1 MFNYKYFFPVVLL
14 IILSSCNNFKNIE
27 VFFED
32 GFLYSAQKDLISEL
46 KFVKT
51 RKEIKTTLLKQEWI
65 EEFKIKFRIN
75 GNIKVIVKT
84 KIPIFVWNEKYFV
97 DTNMKTFNFDESIH
111 HLINVFCPSNQL
123 NEARDLIDFINTSS
137 VSDQISFKKLD
148 FKYSSGWVL
157 FSNTTEI
164 KFGKNITKARLNSF
178 RQSLN
183 YVYESKSIPS
193 MIDLRY
199 KDGVAFDYGK

>member
-1 MFNYKYFFPVVLL
+1 MLTYKYFFPVVLL
-14 IILSSCNNFKNIE
+14 IILSSCSNFKNIE

-32 GFLYSAQKDLISEL
+32 GFLYAAQKDLISEL
-46 KFVKT
+46 KLVTT
-51 RKEIKTTLLKQEWI
+51 RKEIKTTLSKQEWI
-65 EEFKIKFRIN
+65 EDFKIKFRIN
-75 GNIKVIVKT
+75 GNIKVIIKT
-84 KIPIFVWNEKYFV
+84 KIPIFIWNEKYYV
-97 DTNMKTFNFDESIH
+97 DTNMKTFGFDKSNH
-111 HLINVFCPSNQL
+111 RLINVFCPSNQL
-123 NEARDLIDFINTSS
+123 NQARDLIDFINTSLI
-137 VSDQISFKKLD
+137 SDQIGFKKLD
-148 FKYSSGWVL
+148 FKYSSGWIL
-157 FSNTTEI
+157 LSNTTEI

>member
-1 MFNYKYFFPVVLL
+1 MLTYKYFFLVVLL
-14 IILSSCNNFKNIE
+14 IILSSCSNFKNIE

-32 GFLYSAQKDLISEL
+32 GFLYAAQKDLISEL
-46 KFVKT
+46 KLVTT
-51 RKEIKTTLLKQEWI
+51 RKEIKTTLSKQEWI
-65 EEFKIKFRIN
+65 EDFKIKFRIN
-75 GNIKVIVKT
+75 GNIKVIIKT
-84 KIPIFVWNEKYFV
+84 KIPIFIWNEKYYV
-97 DTNMKTFNFDESIH
+97 DTNMKTFGFDKSNH
-111 HLINVFCPSNQL
+111 RLINVFCPSNQL
-123 NEARDLIDFINTSS
+123 NEARDLIDFINNSS
-137 VSDQISFKKLD
+137 ISDQISFEELD
-148 FKYSSGWVL
+148 FKYSSGWIL
-157 FSNTTEI
+157 LSNTTEI

>member
-1 MFNYKYFFPVVLL
+1 MLTYKYFFPVVLL
-14 IILSSCNNFKNIE
+14 IILSSCSNFKNIE

-32 GFLYSAQKDLISEL
+32 GFLYAAQKDLISEL
-46 KFVKT
+46 KLVTT
-51 RKEIKTTLLKQEWI
+51 RKEIKTTLSKQEWI
-65 EEFKIKFRIN
+65 EDFKIKFRIN
-75 GNIKVIVKT
+75 GNIKVIIKT
-84 KIPIFVWNEKYFV
+84 KIPIFIWNEKYYV
-97 DTNMKTFNFDESIH
+97 DTNMKTFGFDKSNH
-111 HLINVFCPSNQL
+111 RLINVFCPSNQL
-123 NEARDLIDFINTSS
+123 NEARDLIDFINNSS
-137 VSDQISFKKLD
+137 ISDQISFEELD
-148 FKYSSGWVL
+148 FKYSSGWIL
-157 FSNTTEI
+157 LSNTTEI

>member
-1 MFNYKYFFPVVLL
+1 MLTYKYFFLVVLL
-14 IILSSCNNFKNIE
+14 IILSSCSNFKNIE

-32 GFLYSAQKDLISEL
+32 GFLYAAQKDLISEL
-46 KFVKT
+46 KLVTT
-51 RKEIKTTLLKQEWI
+51 RKEIKTTLSKQEWI
-65 EEFKIKFRIN
+65 EDFKIKFRIN
-75 GNIKVIVKT
+75 GNIKVIIKT
-84 KIPIFVWNEKYFV
+84 KIPIFIWNEKYYV
-97 DTNMKTFNFDESIH
+97 DTNMKTFGFDKSNH
-111 HLINVFCPSNQL
+111 RLINVFCPSNQL
-123 NEARDLIDFINTSS
+123 NQARDLIDFINTSLI
-137 VSDQISFKKLD
+137 SDQISFEELD
-148 FKYSSGWVL
+148 FKYSSGWIL
-157 FSNTTEI
+157 LSNTTEI